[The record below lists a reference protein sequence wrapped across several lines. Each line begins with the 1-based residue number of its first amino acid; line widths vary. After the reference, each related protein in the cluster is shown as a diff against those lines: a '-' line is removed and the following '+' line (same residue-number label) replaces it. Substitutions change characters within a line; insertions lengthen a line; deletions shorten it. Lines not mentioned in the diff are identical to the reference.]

1 MREIKFKAKKIRN
14 GEWVYGDIVINTE
27 TDTYRIFSSF
37 ANVVHGDFTD
47 DGLHYCSGQ
56 LDVVYPETVC
66 QYTGLKDKNGVKIY
80 EGDIVIIGATSSV
93 IKYFPKY
100 GMFGLTGKSAYK
112 KFDESEPMGSG
123 GSSTRY
129 KPYVLSEYYQRRMEV
144 IGNIHDKYQQKQ
156 TLIDTMRG
164 DEQIGLYDDNPQKSR
179 I

>member
-1 MREIKFKAKKIRN
+1 MKREIKFRGRRTDN
-14 GEWVYGDIVINTE
+14 REWVYGNLIIEDDECYISTGFPGIALDEGYWASSYGYPPSSSDFHITNIYEVISKT
-27 TDTYRIFSSF
+27 I
-37 ANVVHGDFTD
+37 
-47 DGLHYCSGQ
+47 GQ
-56 LDVVYPETVC
+56 F
-66 QYTGLKDKNGVKIY
+66 TGLKDKNGKEIY

-144 IGNIHDKYQQKQ
+144 VGNIY
-156 TLIDTMRG
+156 
-164 DEQIGLYDDNPQKSR
+164 DNPVL
-179 I
+179 IANLE

>member
-1 MREIKFKAKKIRN
+1 MREIKFKAIRKDN
-14 GEWVYGDIVINTE
+14 GKWVYGDLIHGVNHKFGK
-27 TDTYRIFSSF
+27 TYILP
-37 ANVVHGDFTD
+37 VVGGVQPLSGCDPL
-47 DGLHYCSGQ
+47 DGYE
-56 LDVVYPETVC
+56 VYPETIC
-66 QYTGLKDKNGVKIY
+66 QFTELKDKNGVKIY

-129 KPYVLSEYYQRRMEV
+129 KPYVLSEYYQKRIEV
-144 IGNIHDKYQQKQ
+144 VSNIHDKEQQKQ

-164 DEQIGLYDDNPQKSR
+164 DEKIGLYDDNPKNHGYER
-179 I
+179 

>member
-1 MREIKFKAKKIRN
+1 MREIKFKAIRKDN
-14 GEWVYGDIVINTE
+14 GMWVYGDLVHHYSIKNGERTDHVSIGIDLDFYEVISE
-27 TDTYRIFSSF
+27 TICQ
-37 ANVVHGDFTD
+37 FT
-47 DGLHYCSGQ
+47 
-56 LDVVYPETVC
+56 T
-66 QYTGLKDKNGVKIY
+66 LKDKNGVEIY

-144 IGNIHDKYQQKQ
+144 IGNIHDKHKP
-156 TLIDTMRG
+156 I
-164 DEQIGLYDDNPQKSR
+164 
-179 I
+179 